1 MDTVLAA
8 ISEWL
13 KGLFADSI
21 IFYLKNM
28 FDLLDPIVT
37 SAATEIGKTPDQWN
51 PTVFQMV
58 QNVSEIV
65 IMPIAGMILTA
76 LACYELIHL
85 IISKN
90 SMQDFDTFIFFKWM
104 FKTAVSVL
112 ILTNAFSI
120 VMGIFEVAQHV
131 ITYGG
136 SVIGTSVQLSGID
149 TDGYRDALMSKD
161 LGELVVVSMQVNFM
175 LITAWIM
182 SFIVYIIVFGRMLE
196 IYLMVSLA
204 PIPLATL
211 TADNHQINMGINY
224 LKSLFAL
231 GFQGF
236 LMIVC
241 IGIYVALLQTVASMS
256 DPLNVGWSCV
266 VFSAFLCYG
275 LFQTGRL
282 TKTVFN
288 AHG

>member
-1 MDTVLAA
+1 MDTVLTA
-8 ISEWL
+8 IAEWL
-13 KGLFADSI
+13 KGLFADTI

-37 SAATEIGKTPDQWN
+37 SAATEIGKSPDQWN
-51 PTVFQMV
+51 PTVFQLV

-85 IISKN
+85 VISKN
-90 SMQDFDTFIFFKWM
+90 SMQDFDTFIFFKWI

-131 ITYGG
+131 ITYSGA
-136 SVIGTSVQLSGID
+136 VIGTSVRLSGID
-149 TDGYRDALMSKD
+149 TDGYREVLMSKE

-175 LITAWIM
+175 LIMAWIM

-211 TADNHQINMGINY
+211 TSDNHQINVGINY

-241 IGIYVALLQTVASMS
+241 IGIYVALLQTVASLS

-266 VFSAFLCYG
+266 VFSGFLCYG

>member
-1 MDTVLAA
+1 MDTVLTA
-8 ISEWL
+8 IAEWL
-13 KGLFADSI
+13 KGLFAETI

-37 SAATEIGKTPDQWN
+37 SAATEIGTSPDQWN
-51 PTVFQMV
+51 PTVFQLV

-85 IISKN
+85 VISKN
-90 SMQDFDTFIFFKWM
+90 SMQDFDTFIFFKWI

-131 ITYGG
+131 ITYSGA
-136 SVIGTSVQLSGID
+136 VIGTSVRLSGID
-149 TDGYRDALMSKD
+149 TDGYREVLMSKE

-175 LITAWIM
+175 LIMAWIM
-182 SFIVYIIVFGRMLE
+182 SFIIYIIVFGRMLE

-211 TADNHQINMGINY
+211 TADNHQINVGINY

-241 IGIYVALLQTVASMS
+241 IGIYVALLQTVASLS

-266 VFSAFLCYG
+266 VFSGFLCYG

>member
-1 MDTVLAA
+1 MDTVLTA
-8 ISEWL
+8 IAEWL
-13 KGLFADSI
+13 KGLFADTI

-37 SAATEIGKTPDQWN
+37 SAATEIGTSPDQWN
-51 PTVFQMV
+51 PTVFQLV

-85 IISKN
+85 VISKN
-90 SMQDFDTFIFFKWM
+90 SMQDFDTFIFFKWI

-131 ITYGG
+131 ITYSGA
-136 SVIGTSVQLSGID
+136 VIGTSVRLSGID
-149 TDGYRDALMSKD
+149 TDGYREVLMSKE

-175 LITAWIM
+175 LIMAWIM
-182 SFIVYIIVFGRMLE
+182 SFIIYIIVFGRMLE

-211 TADNHQINMGINY
+211 TADNHQINVGINY

-241 IGIYVALLQTVASMS
+241 IGIYVALLQTVASLS

-266 VFSAFLCYG
+266 VFSGFLCYG